1 MIPLEHLDTAQ
12 VPGGDELRLMRRG
25 ADFMIVLD
33 RNELMN
39 SRMSGSE
46 EALATMTCERLG
58 NRPKPHLLIG
68 GYGMGFTLR
77 AALRALGSDARLTV
91 AELVPE
97 IIAWARG
104 PMAELAAGCLDDPR
118 VAVVETDVAKL
129 IAAARGTYD
138 AILLDVDNGPDGLVR
153 EANDQLYSMAGL
165 AAAKAALRPGGV
177 LAVWSAAPD
186 PVFAQRLKKAGF
198 SVDEVVV
205 RARSNGKGARHVIW
219 FAAALPL
226 RSGSLRQ
233 AGLPDPARKGVD
245 EGAEEGL
252 GVFHRDPALIVEQGE
267 PAADIGF
274 RLLQHGHVEED
285 QRLAQ
290 VMVGAEAADR
300 ARRDAHHRRRLLRP
314 DAAAVGAG
322 ADVDGVLQDAGYR
335 AVVFGRD
342 EQNGVGRGDRFAEPG
357 PGLRR
362 AGRFEVFVV
371 MGQITDFDDIE
382 FEVSGCQP
390 RQLERCLA
398 VDRVL
403 AQAADDHGDLV
414 RL

>member
-1 MIPLEHLDTAQ
+1 MTPM
-12 VPGGDELRLMRRG
+12 ELLGVAKAPEGEELKLFRRG
-25 ADFMIVLD
+25 GDFMIVLD

-153 EANDQLYSMAGL
+153 EANDQLYSRAGL
-165 AAAKAALRPGGV
+165 AAAKAALRPGGG

-219 FAAALPL
+219 FAAPRERGRAPAPL
-226 RSGSLRQ
+226 RQPSPGGS
-233 AGLPDPARKGVD
+233 ARSS
-245 EGAEEGL
+245 
-252 GVFHRDPALIVEQGE
+252 
-267 PAADIGF
+267 
-274 RLLQHGHVEED
+274 
-285 QRLAQ
+285 AQ
-290 VMVGAEAADR
+290 
-300 ARRDAHHRRRLLRP
+300 RRR
-314 DAAAVGAG
+314 
-322 ADVDGVLQDAGYR
+322 
-335 AVVFGRD
+335 
-342 EQNGVGRGDRFAEPG
+342 
-357 PGLRR
+357 
-362 AGRFEVFVV
+362 
-371 MGQITDFDDIE
+371 
-382 FEVSGCQP
+382 
-390 RQLERCLA
+390 
-398 VDRVL
+398 
-403 AQAADDHGDLV
+403 
-414 RL
+414 